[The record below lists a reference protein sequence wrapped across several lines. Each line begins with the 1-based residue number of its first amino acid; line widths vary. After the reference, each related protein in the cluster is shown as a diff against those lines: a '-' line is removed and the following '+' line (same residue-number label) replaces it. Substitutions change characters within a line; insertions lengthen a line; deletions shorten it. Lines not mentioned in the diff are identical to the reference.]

1 MIVSDAVAMGFS
13 GGSIRVLER
22 SMALALSPR
31 VIRSWGGF
39 GSPGLLRA
47 CEHSEVAAS
56 TG

>member
-22 SMALALSPR
+22 SMSLAPPPR
-31 VIRSWGGF
+31 AIRSWGGF
-39 GSPGLLRA
+39 GSPGLLLA
-47 CEHSEVAAS
+47 CEHSELAAS